1 MSKLNLCWLALD
13 SIQLSVVAKAIC
25 ASVSKWSGARGALKT
40 KELYRRTALEYYRV
54 GSGSIRVLPRR
65 LSSSSTATNEDLSAW
80 PPSPKLP
87 PPHCEHVIHALL
99 CILYPS
105 NSTQIVLYERR
116 TLVWVS

>member
-1 MSKLNLCWLALD
+1 MSKLNLFWLALD

-99 CILYPS
+99 CILIRCTP
-105 NSTQIVLYERR
+105 QIVHK
-116 TLVWVS
+116 